1 MSPETEERQGRRRP
15 TAWVALAT
23 VASVASLAIGATLA
37 LFSASE
43 SSSTNSF
50 AAGTVTVGLGA
61 ASTTCNIVELMP
73 GDSSTQYTS
82 GPTVNSVQVN
92 GSQTK
97 LRCTYNVK
105 YTGSADA
112 YLAVDVALANG
123 ATSLFTGTSSGLQVV
138 LKDASRT
145 YIDNTSYTTL
155 GGTSATLVAGTPV
168 TNLLIN
174 DTPASTNTLVSFTI
188 DYSLP
193 IGAPNSLQ
201 GGSSSVVLTFHA
213 VQAANQSLGTCVAG
227 RQCNTLNWS

>member
-1 MSPETEERQGRRRP
+1 MNAEREERDRRRP
-15 TAWVALAT
+15 TAWLALAT
-23 VASVASLAIGATLA
+23 VASVASLTIGATLA

-43 SSSTNSF
+43 TSSTNTFSS
-50 AAGTVTVGLGA
+50 GTVSVGLGA

-73 GDSSTQYTS
+73 GDSSTQYSS
-82 GPTVNSVQVN
+82 GPVVNSVQVN
-92 GSQTK
+92 GSQNK

-112 YLAVDVALANG
+112 YLAVDFALSNG
-123 ATSLFTGTSSGLQVV
+123 ATSLYTGTGSGLQVV

-145 YIDNTSYTTL
+145 YIDNTSYTTI
-155 GGTSATLVAGTPV
+155 GGTSATVAAGTPV

-174 DTPASTNTLVSFTI
+174 DTPVSTNTLVSFTI

-193 IGAPNSLQ
+193 IDAPNALQ
-201 GGSSSVVLTFHA
+201 AGSTSVVLTFHA
-213 VQAANQSLGTCVAG
+213 VQAVNQSLGSCVAG